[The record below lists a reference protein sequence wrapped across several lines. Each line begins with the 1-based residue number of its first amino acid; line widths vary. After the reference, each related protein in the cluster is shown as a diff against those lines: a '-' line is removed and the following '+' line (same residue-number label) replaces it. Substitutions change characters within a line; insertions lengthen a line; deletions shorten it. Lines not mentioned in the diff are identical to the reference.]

1 LVKGES
7 LFKLFYYFIP
17 ELTFLSEDFC
27 YLITRISPL
36 ILSRLAYFSKQQV
49 LNFFRVEVYSG
60 LIQSSFIVSSSIW
73 ILLEYIRFLGIIST
87 AFLWTKLYTFSISGI
102 SKTFK
107 LSILPT
113 ITANSLSF
121 VIFNIF
127 F

>member
-1 LVKGES
+1 MAGRKLVCFLLVKGES

-60 LIQSSFIVSSSIW
+60 LIQSSFIVSSSI
-73 ILLEYIRFLGIIST
+73 
-87 AFLWTKLYTFSISGI
+87 
-102 SKTFK
+102 
-107 LSILPT
+107 
-113 ITANSLSF
+113 
-121 VIFNIF
+121 
-127 F
+127 